1 MNRWLYA
8 LMAVLLL
15 NAGCGGSCGSGRA
28 ACGYPTTAAPTIAQ
42 QYPAGE
48 GLDVDVA
55 GNLVFLVGKASAGIQ
70 IHQRAADGEHGLLK
84 RGHAALSG
92 NAVAGTAN
100 MAFVATN
107 EEDAALLVLDL
118 RDLDDPVA
126 VGAYR
131 TPSQQPGSAV
141 FAAPSAVYLGTPRN
155 PSGAE
160 LFVLNVSDPRTPR
173 SMTSLEIDA
182 DVTEIHVEETI
193 AYIGSH
199 EGLHIVDVGTPSRA
213 REVAFLPLGAVTGLD
228 VNHGRALLTTAG
240 TDDNF
245 FVVDVRMPAAP
256 KVVHSEKLD
265 GITTDLEAYF
275 DTAYIA
281 SESAI
286 YIFDT
291 TSRPDVIGSV
301 NASITALDVS
311 HGTLYAVSEQAPS
324 LIVLNPGIVSGQ
336 AIRDYNGNGKIE
348 ISHLGDSNTQLGWQ
362 ELTTWSEALQQ
373 QYVNAGLDWQID
385 ATQAIGGATVNDF
398 QIVLEA
404 RPLAA
409 WSQLERTLESSTPD
423 AFVFAF
429 VTNDVVFWKL
439 GNLPEKTA
447 GSLMAAYKTHQ
458 ETIAAVN
465 EDIPVF
471 ITTSP
476 PVRLYNAQS
485 WHLQGGK
492 ARDLG
497 FSLSA
502 ANDAIFE
509 QYPTYQ
515 IIDNYAPLNAKQ
527 DLVAD
532 GIHLSQQGHNKR
544 ADLVFEKLT
553 LGR

>member
-1 MNRWLYA
+1 
-8 LMAVLLL
+8 MAT
-15 NAGCGGSCGSGRA
+15 S
-28 ACGYPTTAAPTIAQ
+28 
-42 QYPAGE
+42 
-48 GLDVDVA
+48 
-55 GNLVFLVGKASAGIQ
+55 
-70 IHQRAADGEHGLLK
+70 
-84 RGHAALSG
+84 
-92 NAVAGTAN
+92 
-100 MAFVATN
+100 

-126 VGAYR
+126 VGEYR

-141 FAAPSAVYLGTPRN
+141 FAAQSVVYLGTPKN

-160 LFVLNVSDPRTPR
+160 LFILNVSDPGTPR

-182 DVTEIHVEETI
+182 DVSEIHVEETI
-193 AYIGSH
+193 AYIGSD

-213 REVAFLPLGAVTGLD
+213 REVAFLPLGAITGLD

-240 TDDNF
+240 TEDNF
-245 FVVDVRMPAAP
+245 FVVDVQMPAAP
-256 KVVHSEKLD
+256 EVVHSEKL
-265 GITTDLEAYF
+265 GGTATDLEAYY

-281 SESAI
+281 SESGVFI
-286 YIFDT
+286 IDT

-301 NASITALDVS
+301 EAKITALDVS
-311 HGTLYAVSEQAPS
+311 HGTLYAVSERDPS
-324 LIVLNPGIVSGQ
+324 LIVLNPGIASGQ
-336 AIRDYNGNGKIE
+336 AIRDYNGNGQIE

-362 ELTTWSEALQQ
+362 ELNTWSEALQQ

-398 QIVLEA
+398 KIVLQA
-404 RPLAA
+404 GPPAA

-423 AFVFAF
+423 AFIFAF
-429 VTNDVVFWKL
+429 VTNDVLFWKQ
-439 GNLPEKTA
+439 GNLPEETA
-447 GSLMAAYKTHQ
+447 SSLMTTYRTHQ

-476 PVRLYNAQS
+476 PLRLRNGQS
-485 WHLQGGK
+485 LYWPRHK
-492 ARDLG
+492 AHDLV

-502 ANDAIFE
+502 MNDAIFE
-509 QYPTYQ
+509 NYPAYQ
-515 IIDNYAPLNAKQ
+515 IIDNYAPLSTEQ

-532 GIHLSQQGHNKR
+532 GIHLSQQGHNKI

>member
-15 NAGCGGSCGSGRA
+15 NGGCGGYCGSGRA
-28 ACGYPTTAAPTIAQ
+28 ACGYPTTAAPAIAQ
-42 QYPAGE
+42 QYAAGQ

-55 GNLVFLVGKASAGIQ
+55 GNLVFLVGKAPAGVQ
-70 IHQRAADGEHGLLK
+70 IYQRAADGEHGLLK
-84 RGHAALSG
+84 RGHAALSA
-92 NAVAGTAN
+92 NAVAGTADL
-100 MAFVATN
+100 AFVATS

-118 RDLDDPVA
+118 RDLDDPVV

-141 FAAPSAVYLGTPRN
+141 FAAPSVVYLGTPRN

-160 LFVLNVSDPRTPR
+160 LFILNVADPGTPR

-182 DVTEIHVEETI
+182 DVSEIHVEETI

-199 EGLHIVDVGTPSRA
+199 EGLHIIDVGTPSRA
-213 REVAFLPLGAVTGLD
+213 REVAFLPLGAITGLD

-240 TDDNF
+240 TDENF
-245 FVVDVRMPAAP
+245 FVVDVEMPATP
-256 KVVHSEKLD
+256 KVVHSEKLN
-265 GITTDLEAYF
+265 GTATDLEAYF

-281 SESAI
+281 SESGV
-286 YIFDT
+286 YILDT
-291 TSRPDVIGSV
+291 TARPDLIGSV
-301 NASITALDVS
+301 KVPSTALDVS
-311 HGTLYAVSEQAPS
+311 HGTLYAVSERDPS
-324 LIVLNPGIVSGQ
+324 LIVLNPGIASGQ
-336 AIRDYNGNGKIE
+336 AIRDYNGNGQIE
-348 ISHLGDSNTQLGWQ
+348 ISHLGDSNTQLDWQ

-385 ATQAIGGATVNDF
+385 ARQAIGGATVNDF
-398 QIVLEA
+398 KIVLEA
-404 RPLAA
+404 GPLAA
-409 WSQLERTLESSTPD
+409 WSQLERTLDSGTPD

-447 GSLMAAYKTHQ
+447 SSLMATYRTHQ

-465 EDIPVF
+465 DDIPVF

-476 PVRLYNAQS
+476 PLRLYNAES

-497 FSLSA
+497 FSLSVM
-502 ANDAIFE
+502 NDAIFE
-509 QYPTYQ
+509 QYPAYQ